1 MRNDA
6 HPMTNPSGHEP
17 PQGPPESWAS
27 IQRGDTPPGDMPT
40 GQTPLTGAGN
50 PRKSRIKWIAL
61 AVFASVL
68 VLSGEGA
75 IAGAAWT
82 WTHFRTSSAAAS
94 QSNRSSQSRV
104 ATVPQITS
112 PGSSSGQGSQALDA
126 QAVAAMV
133 APAVV
138 DINTT
143 IASLGQPGQAA
154 GTGIILTSA
163 GEILT
168 NNHVIQ
174 GATDIRVT
182 IPGRSGTYK
191 ATVIGVSTTADVALI
206 QVHGVSGLPTATLA
220 DSSSLSVDEQLVAIG
235 NALGQGTPNVTQG
248 TIMALYQSI
257 TATDGTSSQQLSD
270 LIQTDAPISPG
281 DSGGPLV
288 NSAGQVVGMITAG
301 QTSSPRQT
309 TSTVG
314 YAIPASD
321 AVTVVNEIR
330 SGSTSQG
337 IVLGLPGYLG
347 VAVSNLNAVTAGALG
362 LSTSAGALVIGVAS
376 GSPAAEANIA
386 QNAVVT
392 AIDGVGISSA
402 TALGS
407 AIQSHKPGQQIRISW
422 IDQSGTHAA
431 TVNLATGPAA

>member
-1 MRNDA
+1 MSS
-6 HPMTNPSGHEP
+6 PSGYVP
-17 PQGPPESWAS
+17 LQGPPESWAS
-27 IQRGDTPPGDMPT
+27 AKVGDTTP
-40 GQTPLTGAGN
+40 GQTPPTGAGS
-50 PRKSRIKWIAL
+50 PRKPRLKWIAL
-61 AVFASVL
+61 AALTSVL
-68 VLSGEGA
+68 VLSVEGA

-82 WTHFRTSSAAAS
+82 WAHSRSSPVAAS
-94 QSNRSSQSRV
+94 QSSQARV

-112 PGSSSGQGSQALDA
+112 PGSATGQGSQALDA

-133 APAVV
+133 EPAVV

-154 GTGIILTSA
+154 GTGIILTSN

-174 GATDIRVT
+174 GATDIQVT
-182 IPGRSGTYK
+182 IPGRSGTYA

-206 QVHGVSGLPTATLA
+206 QVHGLSGLPTATLA
-220 DSSSLSVDEQLVAIG
+220 DSSSLTVDEPLVAIG

-248 TIMALYQSI
+248 TVVALDQSI
-257 TATDGTSSQQLSD
+257 TASDGTSSEQLSG
-270 LIQTDAPISPG
+270 LIETDAPISPG

-321 AVTVVNEIR
+321 AVTVVNEIL

-347 VAVSNLNAVTAGALG
+347 VAVSDLTVVTAGALG

-376 GSPAAEANIA
+376 GSPAAQANIA
-386 QNAVVT
+386 QNAVIT
-392 AIDGVGISSA
+392 AIDGVSISSA
-402 TALGS
+402 TALGP
-407 AIQSHKPGQQIRISW
+407 AIQSHKPGQQVRVSW
-422 IDQSGTHAA
+422 VDQSGTHTA
-431 TVNLATGPAA
+431 TVNLAAGPAA

>member
-6 HPMTNPSGHEP
+6 HLRTNPGGHEA
-17 PQGPPESWAS
+17 PQSPRESCA
-27 IQRGDTPPGDMPT
+27 PT
-40 GQTPLTGAGN
+40 GPADRQPGHTSPTVAGG
-50 PRKSRIKWIAL
+50 PRRSRVKWIAL
-61 AVFASVL
+61 AAFASVL

-75 IAGAAWT
+75 IARAAWT
-82 WTHFRTSSAAAS
+82 WGHSRTSSTATG
-94 QSNRSSQSRV
+94 QRSQSRV
-104 ATVPQITS
+104 STVPQIAS
-112 PGSSSGQGSQALDA
+112 PATSSGQAGQPLDA
-126 QAVAAMV
+126 QAIAAMV
-133 APAVV
+133 EPAVV

-143 IASLGQPGQAA
+143 IASLGQSGEAA

-168 NNHVIQ
+168 NNHVIE
-174 GATDIRVT
+174 GATDIQVT
-182 IPGRSGTYK
+182 IPGRSGIYT

-220 DSSSLSVDEQLVAIG
+220 DSSSLTVDEQLVAIG

-248 TIMALYQSI
+248 TIVALDQSI
-257 TATDGTSSQQLSD
+257 TATDGTSSEKLSG
-270 LIQTDAPISPG
+270 LIQTDGPISPG

-288 NSAGQVVGMITAG
+288 NAAGQVVGMITAG

-321 AVTVVNEIR
+321 AVTVVDEIL

-347 VAVSNLNAVTAGALG
+347 VAVSDLTVVTAG
-362 LSTSAGALVIGVAS
+362 
-376 GSPAAEANIA
+376 
-386 QNAVVT
+386 
-392 AIDGVGISSA
+392 
-402 TALGS
+402 
-407 AIQSHKPGQQIRISW
+407 
-422 IDQSGTHAA
+422 
-431 TVNLATGPAA
+431 

>member
-1 MRNDA
+1 MIK
-6 HPMTNPSGHEP
+6 PSDEA
-17 PQGPPESWAS
+17 PQGPPESWAHTQPS
-27 IQRGDTPPGDMPT
+27 ETPAGGMPPGHTPPT
-40 GQTPLTGAGN
+40 SAGN
-50 PRKSRIKWIAL
+50 ERRSRLKWISL
-61 AVFASVL
+61 AAFASVL
-68 VLSGEGA
+68 VLAGEGA

-82 WTHFRTSSAAAS
+82 WAHARTSSAAAS
-94 QSNRSSQSRV
+94 PSSQSSQSQV
-104 ATVPQITS
+104 STVPQITS
-112 PGSSSGQGSQALDA
+112 PGSSSGEGSQALDA
-126 QAVAAMV
+126 QAVAARV
-133 APAVV
+133 EPAVV
-138 DINTT
+138 DISTT

-154 GTGIILTSA
+154 GTGIILTST

-174 GATDIRVT
+174 GATDIQVT
-182 IPGRSGTYK
+182 VPGRSGTYA

-206 QVHGVSGLPTATLA
+206 QVQGLSGLPTATLA
-220 DSSSLSVDEQLVAIG
+220 DSSSLTVDEPLVAIG
-235 NALGQGTPNVTQG
+235 NALGQGTPNVTLG
-248 TIMALYQSI
+248 TVVALDQSI
-257 TATDGTSSQQLSD
+257 TASDGTSSEQLSG

-321 AVTVVNEIR
+321 AVMVASEIL

-347 VAVSNLNAVTAGALG
+347 VAVSNLNAMTAGALG
-362 LSTSAGALVIGVAS
+362 LSTSAGALVIGVAY
-376 GSPAAEANIA
+376 GSPAAEANIV
-386 QNAVVT
+386 QNAVIT
-392 AIDGVGISSA
+392 AIDGVSISSA
-402 TALGS
+402 TALGP

-422 IDQSGTHAA
+422 IDQSGTHTA
-431 TVNLATGPAA
+431 TVNLAAGPAA

>member
-1 MRNDA
+1 MRNDP
-6 HPMTNPSGHEP
+6 HPMTNPSGHEL
-17 PQGPPESWAS
+17 PQGSPESWAS
-27 IQRGDTPPGDMPT
+27 TQCSDTPHGDVPT
-40 GQTPLTGAGN
+40 GQTPPTGAGN
-50 PRKSRIKWIAL
+50 PRKSRLKWIAL
-61 AVFASVL
+61 AAVASVL
-68 VLSGEGA
+68 VLAGEAA

-82 WTHFRTSSAAAS
+82 GTHSRASSAAVS
-94 QSNRSSQSRV
+94 QSNQSSQSQA

-112 PGSSSGQGSQALDA
+112 PGSSSAQGSQALDA

-133 APAVV
+133 EPAVV

-174 GATDIRVT
+174 GATDIQVA
-182 IPGRSGTYK
+182 IPGRSGTYA

-206 QVHGVSGLPTATLA
+206 QVHGLFGLPTATLA
-220 DSSSLSVDEQLVAIG
+220 DSSSLTVDEPLVAIG

-248 TIMALYQSI
+248 TVVALDQSI
-257 TATDGTSSQQLSD
+257 TASDGTSSEQLSG
-270 LIQTDAPISPG
+270 LIETDAPISPG

-288 NSAGQVVGMITAG
+288 NAAGQVVGMITAG

-314 YAIPASD
+314 YAIPATG
-321 AVTVVNEIR
+321 AVTVVNEIL

-347 VAVSNLNAVTAGALG
+347 VAVSDLTAVTAGARGRTGDRGCLRF
-362 LSTSAGALVIGVAS
+362 TRS
-376 GSPAAEANIA
+376 GSQHRPERGHHRHRRCQHRLGDRSGAGHSIPQARPA
-386 QNAVVT
+386 
-392 AIDGVGISSA
+392 D
-402 TALGS
+402 
-407 AIQSHKPGQQIRISW
+407 PGQLGRSERHPHRNGEPRRRARRVI
-422 IDQSGTHAA
+422 
-431 TVNLATGPAA
+431 V